1 MREMLRIL
9 GSCQGIRL
17 QSCSKHAQNPSALP
31 KACAQRSGVQ
41 EENSSFLLWQRPLV
55 SASACGT
62 EEWRPRQIFGTTEV
76 DALTRTVLLYL
87 SKPD

>member
-31 KACAQRSGVQ
+31 KACVAAKRSARREQ
-41 EENSSFLLWQRPLV
+41 FFSSG
-55 SASACGT
+55 AT
-62 EEWRPRQIFGTTEV
+62 TFGLRFGLRHGGMETAT
-76 DALTRTVLLYL
+76 DFRH
-87 SKPD
+87 D